1 MHDLRQLAGCLPS
14 QNKQRWAWLALRT
27 ARDQHLAQFAKIGVG
42 DIIALAAEIDR
53 EREARENAAAQERG
67 TSPVGVLPQDTAK
80 SGAAAQQDVSGKLGS
95 DAAAAAKDAE
105 GDVKMEG

>member
-1 MHDLRQLAGCLPS
+1 ML

-27 ARDQHLAQFAKIGVG
+27 ARDQYLAQFAKIGVG

-53 EREARENAAAQERG
+53 EREARESAAAQERG
-67 TSPVGVLPQDTAK
+67 TSPLGASQDGKQGVTAPD
-80 SGAAAQQDVSGKLGS
+80 AAVKLGN
-95 DAAAAAKDAE
+95 DTAAAKDAE

>member
-1 MHDLRQLAGCLPS
+1 MVFSFCCL

-42 DIIALAAEIDR
+42 DVVALATEIDR
-53 EREARENAAAQERG
+53 EREARENAATQELGASPSLDGRQGMGAQ
-67 TSPVGVLPQDTAK
+67 D
-80 SGAAAQQDVSGKLGS
+80 AAVKLGNETS
-95 DAAAAAKDAE
+95 TAKDAE

>member
-1 MHDLRQLAGCLPS
+1 M

-42 DIIALAAEIDR
+42 DIVALAAEIDR
-53 EREARENAAAQERG
+53 ERDARENAATQEHGSSPLPDGRQGVGAQ
-67 TSPVGVLPQDTAK
+67 
-80 SGAAAQQDVSGKLGS
+80 
-95 DAAAAAKDAE
+95 DAAVRLGTDAAAKDVE

>member
-1 MHDLRQLAGCLPS
+1 L

-42 DIIALAAEIDR
+42 DIVALAAEIDR
-53 EREARENAAAQERG
+53 EREARENAATQEHGASPLPDGKQGAGAQ
-67 TSPVGVLPQDTAK
+67 D
-80 SGAAAQQDVSGKLGS
+80 AAVKLGN
-95 DAAAAAKDAE
+95 DAVAKDVD